1 MTKMRGV
8 LSRVSIL
15 TILNVL
21 MLSLR
26 SMIPNIVRLR
36 AMAVGPNSLLIA
48 KHAEREAVENIL
60 ELQPIRSLANAK
72 ELMEQNDLI

>member
-36 AMAVGPNSLLIA
+36 AMAVGPNSLLIV
-48 KHAEREAVENIL
+48 KHAEAVENIL